1 MKEDNTLLWVGL
13 GLASFF
19 VLNKT
24 QLVAAQSGPAAI
36 LPPAPAPTPGTP
48 AAAPPTP
55 QQAAAVPS
63 PQNTTQIIEPVQSPT
78 ATDLE
83 SPDLAF
89 GPYGY

>member
-1 MKEDNTLLWVGL
+1 MSEDNTFLWVGL
-13 GLASFF
+13 IAAGFF

-24 QLVAAQSGPAAI
+24 QLVPAQSGPTAI
-36 LPPAPAPTPGTP
+36 LPPALPPTPGTP
-48 AAAPPTP
+48 AAAPSTP
-55 QQAAAVPS
+55 QQAAAVPV